1 MKKLLLASA
10 VAALSLSSAHAAPT
24 VYGKAFL
31 TLDMNKTD
39 TSSTDVSRTVHANG
53 VPPTT
58 TPTIVGNPRSVSNN
72 VSGLNSTGSRVG
84 FRGSEVINS
93 DMDFQYQ
100 LEYGVNVVDSNK
112 AQFNARDSFIGLA
125 HKQLGTIRVGRLGSV
140 DVDYANK
147 ATGGVLGGAGVL
159 ATYDGDRY
167 NNAVVYQAPKLSDI
181 QLSALYAKD
190 DIDNRKNF
198 VVAAA
203 YEPDNQPF
211 KIGASYANAQKAWR
225 VSGDFTPVPAVTV
238 GALYQRADYRPN
250 SENTIAVSATYN
262 AIDKLQPYVQVDY
275 GTNIQG
281 KSSDTNR
288 RVLVGT
294 TYNFKANMI
303 GHLYGAATNTST
315 LVTTDGRKDGVGNVD
330 VRRDK
335 VSGFGVGGGIE
346 YKF

>member
-1 MKKLLLASA
+1 MKKLLLVSA
-10 VAALSLSSAHAAPT
+10 VALSLSSAHAAPT

-39 TSSTDVSRTVHANG
+39 TSSTDVSRTVHAKD

-58 TPTIVGNPRSVSNN
+58 TPAIAGNPRRVSES
-72 VSGLNSTGSRVG
+72 VSGLKSTSSRVG
-84 FRGSEVINS
+84 FKGSEVLN
-93 DMDFQYQ
+93 DNTDFQYQ

-112 AQFNARDSFIGLA
+112 PQFNARDSFIGLA
-125 HKQLGTIRVGRLGSV
+125 HKQLGTVRVGRLSSV

-147 ATGGVLGGAGVL
+147 ASGGVLGGPGVL
-159 ATYDGDRY
+159 SSYDGDRY
-167 NNAVVYQAPKLSDI
+167 NNAIVYRTPQLNNI
-181 QLSALYAKD
+181 QLSALYGKD
-190 DIDNRKNF
+190 DIDSRKNF

-203 YEPDNQPF
+203 YEPEGRPF
-211 KIGASYANAQKAWR
+211 KVGASYANAQKAWR
-225 VSGDFTPVPAVTV
+225 VSGDFTPVSAITV
-238 GALYQRADYRPN
+238 GALYQNINYRPN

-262 AIDKLQPYVQVDY
+262 NIDKLQPYIQVDY
-275 GTNIQG
+275 TTNVKGDRQDNS
-281 KSSDTNR
+281 K

-294 TYNFKANMI
+294 TYDFKNNI
-303 GHLYGAATNTST
+303 TGHLYGSAINTSE
-315 LVTTDGRKDGVGNVD
+315 LITTDSRKDGVGNVD